1 MKEGTKSALAK
12 IQQKLKVKKNKFNKF
27 GNFTFRSAEDVLE
40 ALKPLLEES
49 GAFVLLTDDIVAMGD
64 KVFLKSIRSFGLLD
78 GEDKMICSHGYAEI
92 PDSLTGMSKPQIT
105 GSCSSYA
112 RKFAMNGLFLL
123 DDSKEI
129 DDQPVEKPEL
139 TPTHNLWDK
148 AKQSLKDKKTTIEKI
163 RLAYKLS
170 DEDAKLLADV

>member
-1 MKEGTKSALAK
+1 MKQDTKSALAL
-12 IQQKLKVKKNKFNKF
+12 IQQKVKVSKNKFNKF
-27 GNFTFRSAEDVLE
+27 GNFTFRSAEDILE
-40 ALKPLLEES
+40 ALKPLLLEA
-49 GAFVLLTDDIVAMGD
+49 GAFVLLTDDVVAMGD
-64 KVFLKSIRSFGLLD
+64 RIFLKSICSFGLID

-123 DDSKEI
+123 DDSKEV
-129 DDQPVEKPEL
+129 DDQPVEKPDL
-139 TPTHNLWDK
+139 NPSHKLWEK
-148 AKQSLKDKKTTIEKI
+148 AKQSLKEKKTTIEKI

-170 DEDAKLLADV
+170 DENAKLISI